1 MAQFNQQG
9 MPQGASPFVD
19 LSTGNIKQAWLQL
32 LINLWNRTGGAPGGE
47 PPAYTPVVVGSS
59 PFTYEAAISGNVFIS
74 PGTYADVTI
83 IRGGLSLDYGQV
95 TRGIFPLR
103 VGDTIVITYTTLT
116 PTVYFI

>member
-1 MAQFNQQG
+1 MVQYNQQG

-32 LINLWNRTGGAPGGE
+32 LINLWNRTGAGGGSQPAP
-47 PPAYTPVVVGSS
+47 YTPITIAGS
-59 PFTYEAAISGNVFIS
+59 PFSYEAQIAGNIFIS

-83 IRGGLSLDYGQV
+83 IRSGVSLDYGQV
-95 TRGIFPLR
+95 TRGIFPLSP
-103 VGDTIVITYTTLT
+103 GDTITITYTTLT